1 MKNEWAKLK
10 REIMLI
16 QLVDDLARS
25 EKRITLDVWDS
36 QHIKSSVNENSIPT
50 FNAQDWHEA
59 KGTEWILKNIFWKT
73 QRLQQIYDKKKHVY
87 RFFRELLSCK

>member
-1 MKNEWAKLK
+1 
-10 REIMLI
+10 MLI

-36 QHIKSSVNENSIPT
+36 QHIKSSVNGNSIPT
-50 FNAQDWHEA
+50 FNAQDWYEV

-73 QRLQQIYDKKKHVY
+73 QRLQQIYDRKKQVY
-87 RFFRELLSCK
+87 RRFYRELLSCM